1 MYAFFRPPRSAGSR
15 TAPRKPQRARSDHV
29 RPRYESDV
37 VSLRVC
43 TLLHCVERSLFQN
56 VGRIWPV
63 PRSAQPLAWAQSAS
77 QDTAVVLDRLDRSAL
92 ARRNA
97 RRAAR
102 TALQVLVFVGL
113 GLLFFLRVP
122 QVEGRSMLPSIAVGN
137 HVLINTL
144 AYGATIGPWTLLS
157 GPIQRGDLIAF
168 ARGQGDDVRTYLKRV
183 VALPGDTVAI
193 HDGKVIDSGDDR
205 LELVFRVLAKVGN
218 VDVHVGLVTDRPE
231 PVYRSG
237 VRREVRRPG
246 GD

>member
-1 MYAFFRPPRSAGSR
+1 M
-15 TAPRKPQRARSDHV
+15 
-29 RPRYESDV
+29 
-37 VSLRVC
+37 
-43 TLLHCVERSLFQN
+43 
-56 VGRIWPV
+56 

-122 QVEGRSMLPSIAVGN
+122 QVEGRSMLPSIAAGN

-183 VALPGDTVAI
+183 VALPGDTVVI
-193 HDGKVIDSGDDR
+193 HDGKVAVNGSFVD
-205 LELVFRVLAKVGN
+205 EPAFVLADHSSMESLRVPAGCVFTLGDN
-218 VDVHVGLVTDRPE
+218 RAESDDSRVFGPVPE
-231 PVYRSG
+231 STIIGKAVFVIWPLGEIKRI
-237 VRREVRRPG
+237 R
-246 GD
+246 